1 MGQAL
6 IGIYRIRLTDG
17 LYTVEDRRTAKP
29 ATLDDGNPAAFVAAQ
44 DAISWAMRNN
54 SPALNWRKKP

>member
-1 MGQAL
+1 MGQTL

-29 ATLDDGNPAAFVAAQ
+29 ATLEDGRPAKFEVAS
-44 DAISWAMRNN
+44 DAIEWATRN
-54 SPALNWRKKP
+54 SKSTLNWRKRQ